1 MIKLALVQPNYQVG
15 PTALNAY
22 YLPYSVGIIWAYAKN
37 NLKTECE
44 VTDWI
49 FRRDPIEETALRLS
63 KNNIVAVSCYIWNR
77 NYSYELVK
85 RIKHYNPNVLIIM
98 GGPEPPITNTKLF
111 SEVIPDVDI
120 VVKQEGEQT
129 FTEIINNYP
138 NLDKIKQ
145 VPGLLIND
153 NGVIL
158 DTGDSVRLE
167 ESNMIYSPY
176 LEGVFEQLM
185 IDNPD
190 VEWNCTLESNRGCPY
205 QCTFCDWG
213 GLTYSKVKKIDL
225 QRVFD
230 EIEWMGKHK
239 IGAMHI
245 ADANFGIFVDRDNLI
260 VDKILEVQEKYG
272 YPYRTGTSWA
282 KNQKSEVIAIAKK
295 LMGGTFNN
303 GLTIS
308 VQSMDDTTLE
318 TIKRSNLEIN
328 KISEIYA
335 EANSIGLPVS
345 TELIMPL
352 PGETLR
358 SWKHGIIE
366 LLNLG
371 QHNGVEVYQT
381 QSLENTELNLVQ
393 KNIHKI
399 KTIEAFGYMNNSQI
413 GQPEECPESIAVV
426 TETRTMPRD
435 DVIEGFVYFWLINTF
450 HVGGFA
456 QLYARYLNKKDG
468 VTYTDF
474 YDKLSTYLKDNAWY
488 NEKKHIIESTY
499 AKWLEDGLPTDIKVD
514 EVGLNHLVMSYHT
527 LMEIHHLENHELVH
541 EIMYDFI
548 INTFKIDSSVLSDL
562 RNLSSLYIVVRSDAH
577 NYPKEITL
585 NTNIIS
591 YIFENELELKHSDYE
606 GVATY
611 NDDCLLPKSV
621 YLENLYFARRRAFG
635 KTTLKHIDRVNQ
647 LSKCVDFATV

>member
-1 MIKLALVQPNYQVG
+1 
-15 PTALNAY
+15 
-22 YLPYSVGIIWAYAKN
+22 
-37 NLKTECE
+37 
-44 VTDWI
+44 
-49 FRRDPIEETALRLS
+49 
-63 KNNIVAVSCYIWNR
+63 
-77 NYSYELVK
+77 
-85 RIKHYNPNVLIIM
+85 
-98 GGPEPPITNTKLF
+98 
-111 SEVIPDVDI
+111 
-120 VVKQEGEQT
+120 
-129 FTEIINNYP
+129 
-138 NLDKIKQ
+138 
-145 VPGLLIND
+145 
-153 NGVIL
+153 
-158 DTGDSVRLE
+158 
-167 ESNMIYSPY
+167 
-176 LEGVFEQLM
+176 
-185 IDNPD
+185 
-190 VEWNCTLESNRGCPY
+190 
-205 QCTFCDWG
+205 
-213 GLTYSKVKKIDL
+213 
-225 QRVFD
+225 
-230 EIEWMGKHK
+230 
-239 IGAMHI
+239 
-245 ADANFGIFVDRDNLI
+245 
-260 VDKILEVQEKYG
+260 
-272 YPYRTGTSWA
+272 
-282 KNQKSEVIAIAKK
+282 
-295 LMGGTFNN
+295 MGGTFNN

-308 VQSMDDTTLE
+308 VQSMDDNTLE